1 MLIQL
6 HKAAG
11 SNHHQQQQLKMKE
24 EKKSS
29 CSKFNINDNPDILIE
44 ILKRLDDRS
53 LGVAACVCRLWCNI
67 SRYDSIWENLCF
79 RHVYPPPSDIRPVV
93 LALGGY
99 RKLYMVC
106 LRPVL
111 NRLSRLSLDFGG
123 TEGGGRGD
131 SGRVV
136 GTVRT
141 REEVQLSLSLFSIDF
156 YERLGERLGEASSL
170 MFLCNP
176 VNV

>member
-1 MLIQL
+1 
-6 HKAAG
+6 
-11 SNHHQQQQLKMKE
+11 MKVT

-29 CSKFNINDNPDILIE
+29 NNNKFKSKFKFNINDNPDILVE
-44 ILKRLDDRS
+44 ILKRVDDRS
-53 LGVAACVCRLWCNI
+53 LGVSACVCRLWCNI
-67 SRYDSIWENLCF
+67 SRYDSLWENLCF

-106 LRPVL
+106 LRPIL
-111 NRLSRLSLDFGG
+111 HRLSRPTKEFFNGG
-123 TEGGGRGD
+123 N
-131 SGRVV
+131 SMRVIRS
-136 GTVRT
+136 VRT

-156 YERLGERLGEASSL
+156 YERLGDRMGDASSL